1 MYSVTMTYS
10 LDLRER
16 VVSYMNDG
24 GSANKASSIFDVS
37 VRTIH
42 YWMKRKDLSPK
53 PSFSRQR
60 KINKAKLK
68 QHVEEHP
75 NLLLR
80 ERADIFGVHI
90 SSLSRSMGKMKIV
103 KKTKDAI

>member
-1 MYSVTMTYS
+1 MTYS
-10 LDLRER
+10 LDLRKR
-16 VVSYMNDG
+16 VVSYINDG
-24 GSANKASSIFDVS
+24 GSAHKAASVFDIS

-42 YWMKRKDLSPK
+42 YWMKRENLSPN

-60 KINKAKLK
+60 KINKADLK
-68 QHVEEHP
+68 RHVDANP

-80 ERADIFGVHI
+80 ERAVIFNVHM
-90 SSLSRSMGKMKIV
+90 SSLSRSLRKMNIV